1 VAYDQHKYEIL
12 VLDGRIFS
20 VDALLGRT
28 PLDHYSLIPDPAA
41 AGFSF
46 ALPQGSPLLLIWF
59 VIKSLRD
66 VCVIF
71 NIHPEENQGFATLSL
86 RRSYVVNPTRS
97 Q

>member
-1 VAYDQHKYEIL
+1 MINTNMKYWSRM
-12 VLDGRIFS
+12 GAFFS

-28 PLDHYSLIPDPAA
+28 PLDHYSLILDPAA
-41 AGFSF
+41 AGLSF
-46 ALPQGSPLLLIWF
+46 ALPQGFSSLSIWV

>member
-1 VAYDQHKYEIL
+1 MINTNMKYWSP
-12 VLDGRIFS
+12 DGRVFS

-28 PLDHYSLIPDPAA
+28 PLDHYSLILDPAA
-41 AGFSF
+41 AGLS
-46 ALPQGSPLLLIWF
+46 LLCHKVSPLLSIWV

>member
-1 VAYDQHKYEIL
+1 MINTNMKYWSWM
-12 VLDGRIFS
+12 GAFS
-20 VDALLGRT
+20 LSMLFWAELLWIITHGSLT
-28 PLDHYSLIPDPAA
+28 PLRR
-41 AGFSF
+41 GFH
-46 ALPQGSPLLLIWF
+46 LLCHKVSPLLSIWV

>member
-1 VAYDQHKYEIL
+1 MLCLKV
-12 VLDGRIFS
+12 
-20 VDALLGRT
+20 
-28 PLDHYSLIPDPAA
+28 
-41 AGFSF
+41 
-46 ALPQGSPLLLIWF
+46 SPLLSIWV

>member
-1 VAYDQHKYEIL
+1 MFCHKL
-12 VLDGRIFS
+12 
-20 VDALLGRT
+20 
-28 PLDHYSLIPDPAA
+28 
-41 AGFSF
+41 
-46 ALPQGSPLLLIWF
+46 SPLLSIWV

>member
-1 VAYDQHKYEIL
+1 MRRGV
-12 VLDGRIFS
+12 
-20 VDALLGRT
+20 
-28 PLDHYSLIPDPAA
+28 
-41 AGFSF
+41 SF
-46 ALPQGSPLLLIWF
+46 AFHKVSPLLSIWV